1 MTKKTD
7 GDTLQWKWQNPQTQW
22 TQPTPTHWWTL
33 HYTHTIKKKH
43 HCPTSLKFLL
53 KIECPTSPKFI
64 LKNRMSHFLAVHL
77 EKLNVPLLC
86 SSSWKIKCPTSLK
99 FILKNGMSRF
109 LEVHLE
115 KWNAPPSWSS
125 TLAASRMLHENK
137 QLFTFRHQSVNQDYS
152 RYPQNTLLHYHR
164 CI

>member
-33 HYTHTIKKKH
+33 HYTHTIKKKT
-43 HCPTSLKFLL
+43 PLSYFLEVPL
-53 KIECPTSPKFI
+53 ENWMPHFPKV
-64 LKNRMSHFLAVHL
+64 HF
-77 EKLNVPLLC
+77 EKQNVPLPC